1 MRLTAVVVDL
11 LMRGVILRERGARTV
26 FRELE
31 LVGLAVGVEVQN
43 GIAGR
48 LTNIEYEGVV
58 ATRAIERNPEV
69 LLFAPSRW

>member
-1 MRLTAVVVDL
+1 
-11 LMRGVILRERGARTV
+11 MRGVILRERGARTV